1 MKKEKLT
8 EDFIENRGRSLF
20 ATSRNWIAET
30 VVPRWKDS
38 NDLYNSKFKKQNEGK
53 SDILI
58 GQGKLFI
65 PKTYSHVQRMLVDIL
80 DTYFLD
86 PEEIVDVISWK
97 SIPSETREIVK
108 ALMNYRLNGH
118 PINFYQESYEA
129 CLDALKNKVGIFKV
143 YPNIKTEK
151 TKVQIPNPAN
161 PLETIEEEKEVVT
174 SFNPCIDCLPY
185 EDVFFSP
192 NATWKDYW
200 RFPIIHRMRKPLDYL
215 KRRGYKNLEDLESV
229 YNSEGVDEIKEQRT
243 ADMGSPFSNNQ
254 DVSVNGQNEIFI
266 YEFWDFLDV
275 NGDGL
280 LESCSYIMAGT
291 ADTATRL
298 IRDIEENTLPYMA
311 HGDDYNRPPIVMGQS
326 FPEPHQLMGKDLP
339 EIVEGLQR
347 ETNAI
352 RNQRREAV
360 ALALRKPILI
370 NRSANIDLV
379 GLLNRRIGGIVQGDD
394 ISLSSVREMDISDP
408 TSQSIAEMAK
418 VDTDFY
424 ETTSVPPN
432 LLGMP
437 SSSDETATAVTS
449 QVANANKKIA
459 NVIRNLAYTLFIPSL
474 RMLLRLEQ
482 MYESDNY
489 IQMVTGRILGWKMA
503 MDNMPPIEIIQG
515 DFDLTVNI
523 GMNKQTQINK
533 WIMLF
538 DRGVQANQATVGMLQ
553 AGVVN
558 PANVHFVDTMKF
570 YHKMLPLVG
579 EKAVKEYMIAAQAAP
594 QEGMASGVASQPRLP
609 EQLTGEVGSM
619 NPEGMQGMVNV

>member
-1 MKKEKLT
+1 MKKENLT

-20 ATSRNWIAET
+20 TISRNWIAET

-38 NDLYNSKFKKQNEGK
+38 NDLYNSKFKKQKDGK

-86 PEEIVDVISWK
+86 PEEIVDVTSWK
-97 SIPSETREIVK
+97 NIPSATREIVK

-174 SFNPCIDCLPY
+174 AFNPCIDCLPY

-200 RFPIIHRMRKPLDYL
+200 RFPIVHRMRKPLDYL
-215 KRRGYKNLEDLESV
+215 KRRGYKNLDDLESMH
-229 YNSEGVDEIKEQRT
+229 NSEGVDEIKEQRT
-243 ADMGSPFSNNQ
+243 SDMGSPFSNNQ

-298 IRDIEENTLPYMA
+298 IRDVEENTLPYIT
-311 HGDDYNRPPIVMGQS
+311 HGDDYNRSPIIMGQS

-379 GLLNRRIGGIVQGDD
+379 GLLNRRIGGVVQGDD

-482 MYESDNY
+482 MYENDNY

-503 MDNMPPIEIIQG
+503 MDEMPAIEIIQG
-515 DFDLTVNI
+515 DFDLSVNI

-533 WIMLF
+533 WLMLF
-538 DRGVQANQATVGMLQ
+538 DRGVQANQAIIGMLQ

-579 EKAVKEYMIAAQAAP
+579 EKAVEEYMIAAQASP